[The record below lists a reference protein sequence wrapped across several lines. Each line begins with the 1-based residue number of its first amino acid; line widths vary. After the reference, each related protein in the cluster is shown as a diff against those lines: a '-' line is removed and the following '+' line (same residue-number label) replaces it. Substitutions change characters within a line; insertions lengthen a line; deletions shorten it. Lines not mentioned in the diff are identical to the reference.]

1 MKKLNNKGVTLA
13 ELIVSFAL
21 VSVSVIYFYQT
32 IYTVKKLYKESSN
45 RTSFLVKE
53 SYSYR
58 IIDEIVKG
66 KNDCNSIK
74 AGINNYFSKD
84 DFLDIKAEDISCK
97 INNNDI
103 SYVEFKIEGKKEK
116 YYFYK
121 EEN

>member
-1 MKKLNNKGVTLA
+1 M
-13 ELIVSFAL
+13 
-21 VSVSVIYFYQT
+21 Y
-32 IYTVKKLYKESSN
+32 YTVKKLYKESSN

-53 SYSYR
+53 SYTYR

-66 KNDCNSIK
+66 KNDCDDIK
-74 AGINNYFSKD
+74 AGINNYSSKD
-84 DFLDIKAEDISCK
+84 EFFKVEDISCS

-103 SYVEFKIEGKKEK
+103 SYVEFKIEDKKEK

>member
-1 MKKLNNKGVTLA
+1 MKKLNSKGVTLA

-74 AGINNYFSKD
+74 AGINNYSLKD
-84 DFLDIKAEDISCK
+84 EFFKAEDISCS

-103 SYVEFKIEGKKEK
+103 SYVEFKIEGKEEK

-121 EEN
+121 N